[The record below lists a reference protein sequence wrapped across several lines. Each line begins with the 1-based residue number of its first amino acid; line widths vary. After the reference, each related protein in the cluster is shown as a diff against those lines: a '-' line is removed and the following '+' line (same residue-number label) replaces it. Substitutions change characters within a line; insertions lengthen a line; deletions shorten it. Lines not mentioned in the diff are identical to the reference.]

1 MSLRALADR
10 PFELLV
16 ELERRARAAVAA
28 RQGSPAPADEWVGI
42 GFRLG
47 AERFVTSRSDV
58 REVLPV
64 PEQVTRVLPGW
75 TLNLAYLIHSDEA
88 LLATERANLDRF
100 GYGVKGFVLSSGT
113 GMSNMIIVTGLGSTF
128 TNSGG
133 ATIGGS
139 FNSLIITN
147 GGRFLLGSGALTD
160 LTTTR
165 DDIQAQLDANKNSS
179 DLETELAALKA
190 DVANGK

>member
-1 MSLRALADR
+1 MTA
-10 PFELLV
+10 F
-16 ELERRARAAVAA
+16 
-28 RQGSPAPADEWVGI
+28 Q
-42 GFRLG
+42 F
-47 AERFVTSRSDV
+47 
-58 REVLPV
+58 
-64 PEQVTRVLPGW
+64 PG
-75 TLNLAYLIHSDEA
+75 LNLAIATPFDAQGKVDLKRLEANIEHYLA
-88 LLATERANLDRF
+88 A
-100 GYGVKGFVLSSGT
+100 GVKGFVLSSGT